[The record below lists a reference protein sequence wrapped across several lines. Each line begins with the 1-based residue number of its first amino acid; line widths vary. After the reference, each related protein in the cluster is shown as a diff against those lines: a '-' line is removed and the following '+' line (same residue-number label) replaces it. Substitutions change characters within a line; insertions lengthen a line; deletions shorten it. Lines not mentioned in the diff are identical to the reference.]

1 MQHKYTSAGYNIPC
15 MGWWKKTDFWIALI
29 LFVISMIGF
38 ARGNEAIADPGQDV
52 DPRLAWFYL
61 IAAVIMLINGILSH
75 KQHLRDLEEQK
86 AKQTANASQQEA
98 TTR

>member
-1 MQHKYTSAGYNIPC
+1 

-29 LFVISMIGF
+29 LFIISMIGF
-38 ARGNEAIADPGQDV
+38 ARGNAAIADPGQDI
-52 DPRLAWFYL
+52 DPRLAWLYL

-75 KQHLRDLEEQK
+75 KQHLRDLEEHK
-86 AKQTANASQQEA
+86 AKQTAKASRQEA

>member
-1 MQHKYTSAGYNIPC
+1 

-29 LFVISMIGF
+29 LFIISIIGF
-38 ARGNEAIADPGQDV
+38 ARGNAAIADPGQDI
-52 DPRLAWFYL
+52 DPRLAWLYL
-61 IAAVIMLINGILSH
+61 LAAVIMLINGILSH

-86 AKQTANASQQEA
+86 AKQSTQTSRQEA